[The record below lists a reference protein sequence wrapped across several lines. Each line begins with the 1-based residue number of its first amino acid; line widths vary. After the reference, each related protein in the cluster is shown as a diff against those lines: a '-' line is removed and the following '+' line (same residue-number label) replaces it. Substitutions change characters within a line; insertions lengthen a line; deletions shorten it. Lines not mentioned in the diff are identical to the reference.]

1 MNTLVSDILVIGAGA
16 AGLQAAT
23 ECASRGLQVTV
34 LDKGVIGN
42 DCATVSAKGLGAV
55 GRWSPPGDSPDVH
68 IEDTLKSG
76 CYINDPALV
85 EMMARRAESVLMDL
99 ESRGMPFDRN
109 PDGSWNVHGT
119 TAGHRYPRN
128 IGFSDITGKMFIDT
142 LVADARRRR
151 VQMLRDYLVVSL
163 LAGPDGVMGALALD
177 VTGGE
182 FAVFRA
188 KAIVIATG
196 GIGQLY
202 PLTSNCLQNT
212 GDGIALALRA
222 GISGR
227 DLEFVQFY
235 PATVVYPLTLRSMN
249 TNSIGLGAQL
259 KNRDRHRFMLDYE
272 PEKLEEV
279 TRDRLAQCIYNEI
292 ISGRGTEHRGVYLD
306 ATVVPAGVYSTRI
319 PSEWNLCVKAGFD
332 LTRDSLEVAPSAHYY
347 MGGIR
352 IDTSTGTSIPGLF
365 ACGECSAGVNGANRL
380 ANNSLTEVVVM
391 GKVAGETAGKYAREN
406 GFAGF
411 DARSAEEPYDWVSRH
426 LSAPASAP
434 WIREAREAIRSAM
447 WEGVGI
453 TRTAAGI
460 EDARKRLSELR
471 HAAAGGFR
479 LGSRGSQTSEGYRA
493 TRGGAGAH
501 ASRANPGR
509 MNKDLVLA
517 IETDFMLT
525 VASAI
530 AEAAAVRTESRG
542 AHYRSDFPKQDPSWT
557 RNIDVVWRSRCPGS
571 GDGEFVTTTG
581 PVLSAGTGGGRA

>member
-23 ECASRGLQVTV
+23 ECARKGLQVAV

-55 GRWSPPGDSPDVH
+55 GRWSPPGDSPEVH

-76 CYINDPALV
+76 CHINDPALV
-85 EMMARRAESVLMDL
+85 EIMTRRAESVLLDL
-99 ESRGMPFDRN
+99 EERGMPFDRN
-109 PDGSWNVHGT
+109 PDGSWSLHGT
-119 TAGHRYPRN
+119 AAGHRFARN

-142 LVADARRRR
+142 LVADARRHR
-151 VQMLRDYLVVSL
+151 VQMLRDYLAVSL
-163 LAGPDGVMGALALD
+163 LTGPDGVTGALALD

-182 FAVFRA
+182 FVVLRSKAV
-188 KAIVIATG
+188 IIATG

-212 GDGIALALRA
+212 GDGIAIALRT
-222 GISGR
+222 GIPGR

-259 KNRDRHRFMLDYE
+259 KNRDGHRFMQDYE

-292 ISGRGTEHRGVYLD
+292 ISGRGTDNGGVYLD
-306 ATVVPAGVYSTRI
+306 ATVVPASVYSSRI

-332 LTRDSLEVAPSAHYY
+332 LTRESLEVAPSAHYY
-347 MGGIR
+347 MGGIKV
-352 IDTSTGTSIPGLF
+352 DTSMATGIPGLF
-365 ACGECSAGVNGANRL
+365 ACGECTAGVNGANRL

-391 GKVAGETAGKYAREN
+391 GKLAGESAIKHAGET
-406 GFAGF
+406 GFTGF
-411 DARSAEEPYDWVSRH
+411 DPGSADAPSRWGSRH
-426 LSAPASAP
+426 LSAPTSAP
-434 WIREAREAIRSAM
+434 SVREARAVIRSAM

-453 TRTAAGI
+453 TRTAEGI
-460 EDARKRLSELR
+460 EASRKRLGELR
-471 HAAAGGFR
+471 RAASDGFR
-479 LGSRGSQTSEGYRA
+479 LGSRHSGTQGAGPATCGSAGAA
-493 TRGGAGAH
+493 TRH
-501 ASRANPGR
+501 PGR
-509 MNKDLVLA
+509 MNKDLVMA

-530 AEAAAVRTESRG
+530 AEAAATRTESRG
-542 AHYRSDFPKQDPSWT
+542 AHYRSDFPKQDPSWR
-557 RNIDVVWRSRCPGS
+557 RNIDVVWRGLSRPAS
-571 GDGEFVTTTG
+571 ASEFEAKTG
-581 PVLSAGTGGGRA
+581 PVLDDRTGGGHA

>member
-23 ECASRGLQVTV
+23 ECASKGLQVTV

-85 EMMARRAESVLMDL
+85 ALMARRAESVLLDL
-99 ESRGMPFDRN
+99 DSRGMPFDRN
-109 PDGSWNVHGT
+109 PDGSWALHGG
-119 TAGHRYPRN
+119 TAGHRFPRN

-163 LAGPDGVMGALALD
+163 LTGPDGVAGALALD

-182 FAVFRA
+182 FVVFRS
-188 KAIVIATG
+188 KACIIATG

-212 GDGIALALRA
+212 GDGIAIALRA
-222 GISGR
+222 GVPGR

-259 KNRDRHRFMLDYE
+259 KNRDRHRFMQDYE

-292 ISGRGTEHRGVYLD
+292 ISGRGTEHGGVYLD
-306 ATVVPAGVYSTRI
+306 ATVVPGEVYATRI

-332 LTRDSLEVAPSAHYY
+332 LTRDSLEVAPAAHYY
-347 MGGIR
+347 MGGIVM
-352 IDTSTGTSIPGLF
+352 DTSTATSIPGLF

-380 ANNSLTEVVVM
+380 ANNSLTETVVM
-391 GKVAGETAGKYAREN
+391 GKVAGESAGKFAREN
-406 GFAGF
+406 GFASF
-411 DARSAEEPYDWVSRH
+411 DARTVEEPFEWASRH
-426 LSAPASAP
+426 LEAPANAP
-434 WIREAREAIRSAM
+434 WLREARETIRTAM

-460 EDARKRLSELR
+460 EKAKRRLGDLR
-471 HAAAGGFR
+471 RASLAGFR
-479 LGSRGSQTSEGYRA
+479 LSPGRSRASSGQSVPSGTGLA
-493 TRGGAGAH
+493 
-501 ASRANPGR
+501 ASRPNPGR
-509 MNKDLVLA
+509 MNRDLVMA

-542 AHYRSDFPKQDPSWT
+542 AHFRSDFPKQDPSWT
-557 RNIDVVWRSRCPGS
+557 RNIDVVWHG
-571 GDGEFVTTTG
+571 GGTGGEFLITTG
-581 PVLSAGTGGGRA
+581 PARSAGTGGGRA